1 MAKTTVKYKRCG
13 TIRTTWNPWKAAK
26 NLITLLLIVSI
37 IPLSVIAL
45 RIGID
50 GELARRDAIN
60 SEFLDTMDAAIRLEK
75 FND

>member
-1 MAKTTVKYKRCG
+1 MNKDTT
-13 TIRTTWNPWKAAK
+13 RTVWNPWKALK

-50 GELARRDAIN
+50 GELERRDAVN
-60 SEFLDTMDAAIRLEK
+60 SEFLDTMDATIRLEK
-75 FND
+75 FN

>member
-1 MAKTTVKYKRCG
+1 MRTV
-13 TIRTTWNPWKAAK
+13 WNPWKALK
-26 NLITLLLIVSI
+26 HLVILILMVSI

-60 SEFLDTMDAAIRLEK
+60 DEFLDTMDPAIRLEK

>member
-1 MAKTTVKYKRCG
+1 MNKTV
-13 TIRTTWNPWKAAK
+13 WNPWKAIK
-26 NLITLLLIVSI
+26 HLIILVLIVSI

-60 SEFLDTMDAAIRLEK
+60 SEFLDTMDETIRLEK
-75 FND
+75 FNN

>member
-1 MAKTTVKYKRCG
+1 M
-13 TIRTTWNPWKAAK
+13 RTAWNPWKALK
-26 NLITLLLIVSI
+26 HLVILVLMVSI
-37 IPLSVIAL
+37 IPLSVISL

-60 SEFLDTMDAAIRLEK
+60 SEFLDTMDETIRLEK

>member
-1 MAKTTVKYKRCG
+1 MRTV
-13 TIRTTWNPWKAAK
+13 WNPWKALR
-26 NLITLLLIVSI
+26 NLITLIAIVSI
-37 IPLSVIAL
+37 IPLSVIAI

>member
-1 MAKTTVKYKRCG
+1 MRTV
-13 TIRTTWNPWKAAK
+13 WNPWKALKHLAI
-26 NLITLLLIVSI
+26 LVVIVSI

-50 GELARRDAIN
+50 GELSRRDAIN

>member
-1 MAKTTVKYKRCG
+1 MNKDTT
-13 TIRTTWNPWKAAK
+13 RTVWKPWKAFK
-26 NLITLLLIVSI
+26 NLAILVLIVSI
-37 IPLSVIAL
+37 IPLSVIAM

>member
-1 MAKTTVKYKRCG
+1 MRTV
-13 TIRTTWNPWKAAK
+13 WNPWKALR
-26 NLITLLLIVSI
+26 NLITLIAIASI
-37 IPLSVIAL
+37 IPLSVIAI

-75 FND
+75 FSN